1 MSGLPQSQTIAPA
14 VSGPEASTLAQ
25 TLGCSSVDRPSKQAI
40 LPERSDLLKEQPIVR
55 ATPNELKEI
64 SGRDISIVGGL
75 YFRPADITA
84 MLERFNST
92 PKEQLES
99 YEKVMQQFL
108 VKRNLMKE
116 TVGGDGTRVFTTVN
130 ANLERNGLIAVEY
143 GMSESSLNHE
153 LQHAQFERNPQARC
167 EALARWNAKSGA
179 AQVVAAAWVF
189 AIGNGSSTYADM
201 SPNQKDVKSFT
212 DFLDEVS
219 AREADGS
226 LRIPA
231 PKRVQTLKDLKGEV
245 TRLSVAMELQERTEP
260 VGSIVMGLMPPS
272 RIRDLRIE
280 NETLV
285 LELRNRTRLIVTPQD
300 PHAVGNAP
308 LQIELDQTP
317 RRPK

>member
-1 MSGLPQSQTIAPA
+1 MNGPQQIQRTEGAQ
-14 VSGPEASTLAQ
+14 STADSSALAQ
-25 TLGCSSVDRPSKQAI
+25 ALNCSLPTTPLKPSI
-40 LPERSDLLKEQPIVR
+40 LPERSDLLKDQPIVR
-55 ATPNELKEI
+55 ATPNELREI

-116 TVGGDGTRVFTTVN
+116 EIGGDGKRVFTATN

-153 LQHAQFERNPQARC
+153 LQHARFERNSQARC
-167 EALARWNAKSGA
+167 DALGRWNAKPGA
-179 AQVVAAAWVF
+179 EQVVAAAWVF
-189 AIGNGSSTYADM
+189 AIGNRTSTYADM
-201 SPNQKDVKSFT
+201 SPDQKQVKLFT

-219 AREADGS
+219 AREVDGS
-226 LRIPA
+226 LKIPA

-245 TRLSVAMELQERTEP
+245 IRLSVAMEFQERADSER
-260 VGSIVMGLMPPS
+260 GLVFGLLPS

-285 LELRNRTRLIVTPQD
+285 VELQNRARLIVTPQD
-300 PHAVGNAP
+300 PRAVGNAP
-308 LQIELDQTP
+308 LQIELDQNP